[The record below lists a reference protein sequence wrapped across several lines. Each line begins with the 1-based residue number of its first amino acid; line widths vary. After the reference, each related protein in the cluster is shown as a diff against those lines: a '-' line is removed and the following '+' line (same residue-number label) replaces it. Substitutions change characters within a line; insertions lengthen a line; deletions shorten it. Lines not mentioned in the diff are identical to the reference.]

1 MKLRIIEGVIIG
13 ICLTAL
19 AASAKAIIDV
29 AVLKDNKITVKEDIK
44 EIKQDIKVIKRYI
57 MIRR

>member
-13 ICLTAL
+13 IYLTAL

-29 AVLKDNKITVKEDIK
+29 AILKDNRIIVKEDIS
-44 EIKQDIKVIKRYI
+44 EIRKDIRSIKTFILTRE
-57 MIRR
+57 

>member
-1 MKLRIIEGVIIG
+1 MKFRIIEGVIIG

-29 AVLKDNKITVKEDIK
+29 AVLKDNRITIQSDVK
-44 EIKQDIKVIKRYI
+44 EIKQDIKTIKTFILTRH
-57 MIRR
+57 